1 MTHAELLYRGTV
13 RTGDPLR
20 PLAEAL
26 AVADG
31 RVVGLDDAAV
41 ATAGPGTEV
50 VDLGR
55 GALLPAFRDGHVH
68 PLWAGVELAEAP
80 LVGAA
85 SVDELVDRIGRF
97 AAEHPEAEWITGG
110 GYDPT
115 LAPGG
120 VLLAEWLDRAVG
132 DRPAFLLANDH
143 HTAWVSTEALRRA
156 GIDATTP
163 DPDLG
168 RIGRHP
174 DGSPNGTL
182 FEWTAQALVSRLV
195 PERTPEQR
203 AAGLDRAMAELARH
217 GIVWAQEAAASTR
230 DLDVYLRGAEAGRLT
245 ARVNVAL
252 WSEPGR
258 WPRQLER
265 FLAAR
270 ADADARGE
278 GRVTARTVKMF
289 ADGVIEAGTAA
300 LLEPY
305 TDEPHTCGLPVWT
318 SDELAEAAVAF
329 DAEGFQLHVHAIGD
343 AGVRAALDAV
353 EAAIRRNGPRDRRP
367 VVAHT
372 QLVHPDDLP
381 RFAHL
386 GVIANFE
393 PLWAQL
399 DPTMVE
405 LTLPRLGP
413 VRGEWLYPMGGLA
426 RRGTRLS
433 FGSDWPVSSVRPLE
447 GLSVAVTRR
456 TPEGVPIDG
465 WLPEERLG
473 LDAALAAYAAGTAFQ
488 AFDDDRGRLTV
499 GSPADAVWVGD
510 DPAHRPP
517 DELADLEVR
526 GTWLEGTPTF
536 LR

>member
-1 MTHAELLYRGTV
+1 MTHAELLFRGTV

-20 PLAEAL
+20 PLADAL

-31 RVVGLDDAAV
+31 VVVALDDAAR
-41 ATAGPGTEV
+41 AAADRTTEV
-50 VDLGR
+50 IDLGG
-55 GALLPAFRDGHVH
+55 GALLPAFRDGHLH
-68 PLWAGVELAEAP
+68 PLWGGMELLEAP
-80 LVGAA
+80 LVGAR
-85 SVDELVDRIGRF
+85 SVDELIERVARY
-97 AAEHPEAEWITGG
+97 AAEHPELEWITGG
-110 GYDPT
+110 GHDPT

-120 VLLAEWLDRAVG
+120 VFLAEWLDRAVD

-143 HTAWVSTEALRRA
+143 HTAWVNTEALRRA
-156 GIDATTP
+156 GIDAATP

-168 RIGRHP
+168 RIGRHG

-182 FEWTAQALVSRLV
+182 FEWTAQALVTRV
-195 PERTPEQR
+195 MPERPPEHR

-217 GIVWAQEAAASTR
+217 GIVWGQEAAAAVR
-230 DLDVYLRGAEAGRLT
+230 DLDVYLAAATAGRLT

-258 WPRQLER
+258 WPDQRPR
-265 FLAAR
+265 FVAAR
-270 ADADARGE
+270 ARAEAE
-278 GRVTARTVKMF
+278 GAGLVTARTVKMF

-305 TDEPHTCGLPVWT
+305 ADEPHSCGLPVWT
-318 SDELAEAAVAF
+318 AAELAEAAVAF
-329 DAEGFQLHVHAIGD
+329 DADGFQLHVHAIGD

-353 EAAIRRNGPRDRRP
+353 EAAITRNGPRDRRP
-367 VVAHT
+367 VIAHT

-381 RFAHL
+381 RFSRL

-399 DPTMVE
+399 DPTMVD

-426 RRGTRLS
+426 RRGTRIS
-433 FGSDWPVSSVRPLE
+433 FGSDWPVSSVQPLA
-447 GLSVAVTRR
+447 GLAVAVTRR

-473 LDAALAAYAAGTAFQ
+473 LDAALAAYSAGTAFQ

-499 GSPADAVWVGD
+499 GSPADAVWLGD

-517 DELADLEVR
+517 DELADLRVQ
-526 GTWLEGTPTF
+526 GTWLDGRATF
-536 LR
+536 LP